1 MDKDSNQT
9 PPNQEEEP
17 REDSQDPSVAQKDT
31 VNEQASTREAEVN
44 HYGEQPMQESS
55 LVSSEKKSSSSEDK
69 KINFDFEKSLNET
82 KGILKDAIL
91 KPHTLIKSN
100 RTISLETSAIIFVLL
115 AVLIGIVAYFS
126 YRSLME
132 NLFGGFG
139 GLFGAEVGIDFMFKT
154 MLAWLITF
162 AVGYFSLYFMLQFFG
177 NRKMEH
183 KLLLTKYA
191 IVNIPF
197 ALVFCLVFILFG
209 FLMVEFFIVMYVFGL
224 MLFGMIHVYL
234 FLVNVDKPKFDLF
247 WLISGYLLVL
257 IVLTYLIAGIEI
269 PGL

>member
-1 MDKDSNQT
+1 
-9 PPNQEEEP
+9 
-17 REDSQDPSVAQKDT
+17 
-31 VNEQASTREAEVN
+31 
-44 HYGEQPMQESS
+44 
-55 LVSSEKKSSSSEDK
+55 
-69 KINFDFEKSLNET
+69 
-82 KGILKDAIL
+82 
-91 KPHTLIKSN
+91 
-100 RTISLETSAIIFVLL
+100 
-115 AVLIGIVAYFS
+115 
-126 YRSLME
+126 ME

-139 GLFGAEVGIDFMFKT
+139 GLFGAEVGISFMFQT

-162 AVGYFSLYFMLQFFG
+162 AIGYFSLYVMLHWFG

-209 FLMVEFFIVMYVFGL
+209 FLMIQYFIVMYVFGL

>member
-1 MDKDSNQT
+1 
-9 PPNQEEEP
+9 
-17 REDSQDPSVAQKDT
+17 
-31 VNEQASTREAEVN
+31 
-44 HYGEQPMQESS
+44 
-55 LVSSEKKSSSSEDK
+55 
-69 KINFDFEKSLNET
+69 
-82 KGILKDAIL
+82 
-91 KPHTLIKSN
+91 
-100 RTISLETSAIIFVLL
+100 
-115 AVLIGIVAYFS
+115 
-126 YRSLME
+126 ME

-139 GLFGAEVGIDFMFKT
+139 GLFGAEVGINFMFQT

-162 AVGYFSLYFMLQFFG
+162 AIGYFSLYVMLHWFG

-209 FLMVEFFIVMYVFGL
+209 FLMIQYFIVMYVFGL

-247 WLISGYLLVL
+247 WLISGYLLEFL
-257 IVLTYLIAGIEI
+257 WN
-269 PGL
+269 